1 MWYLCRVRMS
11 DTLDLRQL
19 LCFTVLAEELH
30 FTRAAA
36 RLGISQ
42 PRLSL
47 QLRELERRLGTPLLW
62 RTKRRVELT
71 EVGRIVLEQA
81 RATVALSAEVAA
93 RARLAAE
100 GKLGRIRI
108 GFSEGA
114 ALDPL
119 PVHLRAFR
127 EAFPTVEVL
136 LEELHPARQAE
147 WLEQNLLDVG
157 YLRTKGT
164 TTLEYEQVK
173 SEPLFGMI
181 GAHHPLAALDVLPLA
196 ELAKEPYIMARR
208 DAEPRV
214 FDFYVN
220 LFHRAGV
227 TLTFA
232 PRIDRL
238 TTTFGIVAA
247 GAGFAIV
254 TKATTMLS
262 MPGVVYRPLEGVKD
276 RVPLY
281 LAWRRSDDS
290 TVVRGFVEVNA
301 RKPHPLPAS

>member
-1 MWYLCRVRMS
+1 MRMN
-11 DTLDLRQL
+11 DALDLRQL
-19 LCFTVLAEELH
+19 VCFTVLAEELH

-47 QLRELERRLGTPLLW
+47 QLRELERRLGTQLLF

-71 EVGRIVLEQA
+71 ETGRIVLEQA
-81 RATVALSAEVAA
+81 RATVAQSEEVEA

-127 EAFPTVEVL
+127 EAFPTVEVM
-136 LEELHPARQAE
+136 LEELHPSRQAE

-157 YLRTKGT
+157 YLRTKGAAS
-164 TTLEYEQVK
+164 LEYEQIK
-173 SEPLFGMI
+173 SEPIFGMI
-181 GAHHPLAALDVLPLA
+181 AATHPLAQLDELPLA
-196 ELAKEPYIMARR
+196 ELAKVPYIMARR

-247 GAGFAIV
+247 GAGFGIV
-254 TKATTMLS
+254 TKATTMLT

-276 RVPLY
+276 RVPLFM
-281 LAWRRSDDS
+281 AWRRTDDS
-290 TVVRGFVEVNA
+290 RVVRGFVQVNA
-301 RKPHPLPAS
+301 RKAHPAASPI

>member
-1 MWYLCRVRMS
+1 MN
-11 DTLDLRQL
+11 DALDLRQL
-19 LCFTVLAEELH
+19 VCFTVLAEELH

-47 QLRELERRLGTPLLW
+47 LLGQLERRLGTPLLW

-71 EVGRIVLEQA
+71 EAGRIVLEQA
-81 RATVALSAEVAA
+81 RATVAQSQEVAA

-127 EAFPTVEVL
+127 EAFPTVEVM
-136 LEELHPARQAE
+136 LEELHPARQAD

-157 YLRTKGT
+157 YLRTMGSP
-164 TTLEYEQVK
+164 TLEYVQIK

-181 GAHHPLAALDVLPLA
+181 AASHPLAGLDALPLA
-196 ELAKEPYIMARR
+196 ELAREPFIMARR

-220 LFHRAGV
+220 VFHRAGV

-238 TTTFGIVAA
+238 TTTLGIVAA
-247 GAGFAIV
+247 GAGFGIV
-254 TKATTMLS
+254 TEATTILT
-262 MPGVVYRPLEGVKD
+262 MPGVVYRPLEGVED

-290 TVVRGFVEVNA
+290 PVVSGFVEVNA
-301 RKPHPLPAS
+301 GRAQPC

>member
-11 DTLDLRQL
+11 DALDLRQL
-19 LCFTVLAEELH
+19 VCFTVLAEELH

-47 QLRELERRLGTPLLW
+47 QLRQLERRLGTPLLW

-71 EVGRIVLEQA
+71 EAGRIVLEQA
-81 RATVALSAEVAA
+81 RATVAQSEEVAA

-127 EAFPTVEVL
+127 EAFPTVEVM

-157 YLRTKGT
+157 YLRTKGSAA
-164 TTLEYEQVK
+164 LECVQIK
-173 SEPLFGMI
+173 SEPLLAMI
-181 GAHHPLAALDVLPLA
+181 GANHPLAALDALPLA
-196 ELAKEPYIMARR
+196 ELAKEPFIMARR
-208 DAEPRV
+208 DVEPRV

-238 TTTFGIVAA
+238 TTTLGIVAS

-262 MPGVVYRPLEGVKD
+262 IPGVVFRPMEGVKD

-290 TVVRGFVEVNA
+290 PVVRGFVQVNA
-301 RKPHPLPAS
+301 HKAHPTP